1 MRIIFFLVVIL
12 TMYIFPSCEKD
23 DQEQPAPDE
32 TNDTPNY
39 GALVRSIEWDN
50 GTKAEMIYNTD
61 STLKQIDYSFQ
72 NIVSATVF
80 EWEAKKVKVMYDD
93 RSLYKNTYYYTGD
106 RIAHYINSPKQIVSQ
121 SSYKMEYTYKSNG
134 QLDKLKYFTTNEAGT
149 ELKTSSIYE
158 HNAAGDLTKV
168 TTTNNNSIITHT
180 IESYSD
186 SADFNPLIF
195 IEVGLFENYTIYN
208 LPVMSRMKK
217 YPTRIVRTVKTGDD
231 EPYIDKITENTCEIS
246 DRRINK
252 LTSKIT
258 VPGMPQ
264 YSNTVAGVFKYE

>member
-1 MRIIFFLVVIL
+1 MQIRVLLSFILMACIFH
-12 TMYIFPSCEKD
+12 SCQKD
-23 DQEQPAPDE
+23 DQEQPVPDE
-32 TNDTPNY
+32 TNDTPDY

-50 GTKAEMIYNTD
+50 GTKAVMAYNSD
-61 STLKQIDYSFQ
+61 STLKEIDYSFQ

-106 RIAHYINSPKQIVSQ
+106 RVAHYINSPKQIVSQ
-121 SSYKMEYTYKSNG
+121 VSYKMEYTYKSNG

-149 ELKTSSIYE
+149 ELKTSSTYE
-158 HNAAGDLTKV
+158 YNTAGDLTRV

-217 YPTRIVRTVKTGDD
+217 YPTKIVRTVKTGND

-252 LTSKIT
+252 ITSKIT
-258 VPGMPQ
+258 IPGMPQ
-264 YSNTVAGVFKYE
+264 YSNIVAGVFKYE